1 MGLGVGGWVQGV
13 DLRSAVSFQ
22 VPRSHCPL
30 QGELADL
37 LAFLGFWVLV
47 GWLIRWVWLDGFN
60 FMGWGLFLRC
70 RWAGV
75 LIWGDKLRLGFEH

>member
-30 QGELADL
+30 QGELAEL
-37 LAFLGFWVLV
+37 LAFLGVLGSGWVVDSVGLV
-47 GWLIRWVWLDGFN
+47 GWV
-60 FMGWGLFLRC
+60 
-70 RWAGV
+70 
-75 LIWGDKLRLGFEH
+75 